1 MTHSRGLFGFVKTN
15 AQTEEVSKY
24 RDTLPGD
31 GTIQA

>member
-15 AQTEEVSKY
+15 AQY

-31 GTIQA
+31 VTIQA